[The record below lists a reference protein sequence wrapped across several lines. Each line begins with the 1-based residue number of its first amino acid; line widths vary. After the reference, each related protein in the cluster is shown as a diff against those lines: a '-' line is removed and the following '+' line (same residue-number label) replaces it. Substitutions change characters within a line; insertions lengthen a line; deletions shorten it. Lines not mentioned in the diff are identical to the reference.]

1 MISFIHRP
9 LVGYLAALVA
19 GLFTTLSAAP
29 FELWWLAPLAAGLVY
44 AGLTQLTPRQAA
56 FKGWCYGLGLFGS
69 GTSWVYVSIHDY
81 GYTGLPL
88 ALALTALFVAAM
100 SLFFALTLWLYR
112 QLTGHRMS
120 VLTFA
125 GAWALGEALRTWLFT
140 GFPWLLLGSG
150 QLDGPLAA
158 WAPIGGVYL
167 LSLITALSGALGV
180 ALLRRHYLAALP
192 LSALW
197 LLPLLFSL
205 FTANPWTHPVGEPV
219 RVALLQ
225 GNLDQAIKWS
235 AEGQRTAANTY
246 LTLTAN
252 LAVNESANLTDG
264 QAKPVDLV
272 IWPEAALP
280 MLEDQAQPVFQR
292 AAQLMPEG
300 AGLISGVLKRDGN
313 GGIYNS
319 VISLGAAEGSYNKRH
334 LVPFG
339 EYLPLEHLLRGAIA
353 FFDLPMPAITP
364 GQNDQPVMNA
374 AGTRIGNAICYEIT
388 YADLVAKQARHSDVI
403 LTLSNDTWF
412 GASIGPL
419 QHLQMARMRA
429 LENGRNVVR
438 ATSNG
443 VTAIIDAQGTVVNRL
458 PQFEMATLVGEF
470 QPMQGLTPFS
480 RTGSWPVWLIASLMV
495 LPGLRLRRNLD
506 AL

>member
-1 MISFIHRP
+1 MNAFIHRP
-9 LVGYLAALVA
+9 QVGYLAALVA
-19 GLFTTLSAAP
+19 GLLTTLSAAP
-29 FELWWLAPLAAGLVY
+29 FGLWWLAPVAAGLVY
-44 AGLTQLTPRQAA
+44 AGLTRLTPRQAA

-69 GTSWVYVSIHDY
+69 GASWVYVSIHDY
-81 GYTGLPL
+81 GYTGMPL

-100 SLFFALTLWLYR
+100 ALFFALTLWLYR
-112 QLTGHRMS
+112 RLTGPRLS

-125 GAWALGEALRTWLFT
+125 GAWTLGEAMRTWLFT

-158 WAPIGGVYL
+158 WAPIGGIYL

-180 ALLRRHYLAALP
+180 ALLRRRYLAALP
-192 LSALW
+192 LSLLW
-197 LLPLLFSL
+197 LLPLLFAF
-205 FTANPWTHPVGEPV
+205 FTTHSWTRPIGEPV

-235 AEGQRTAANTY
+235 AEGQRSAANTY
-246 LTLTAN
+246 LSLTAN
-252 LAVNESANLTDG
+252 LPE
-264 QAKPVDLV
+264 PVDLV

-280 MLEDQAQPVFQR
+280 MLEDQARPVFQR
-292 AAQLMPEG
+292 ATQMLPEG
-300 AGLISGVLKRDGN
+300 AGLISGILKRDEN
-313 GGIYNS
+313 GRIYNS
-319 VISLGAAEGSYNKRH
+319 VISLGAAEGSYDKRH

-339 EYLPLEHLLRGAIA
+339 EYLPLENLLRGAIA

-364 GQNDQPVMNA
+364 GQDDQPVMTA
-374 AGTRIGNAICYEIT
+374 AGTRIGNAICYEIV
-388 YADLVAKQARHSDVI
+388 YADLVAEQARHSEVI

-429 LENGRNVVR
+429 LENGREVVR

-443 VTAIIDAQGTVVNRL
+443 VTAIIDAQGKLVKRL
-458 PQFEMATLVGEF
+458 PQFEMATLIGEF

-495 LPGLRLRRNLD
+495 LPGMRLRRNPD